1 MEPNTTRRAVQA
13 YPKGEK
19 VDPAKSTVFPVF
31 SICFSCVFV
40 GPVHSETV
48 LEGHLDDK
56 LELILA
62 AQRPTWPN
70 LARER
75 HNLARKWPNLALK
88 RALGDPT
95 WRADDPTWDPSG
107 VQQAYKCK
115 KDPGD
120 PLRAPAIRSPWQEH

>member
-13 YPKGEK
+13 HPNGEK
-19 VDPAKSTVFPVF
+19 VDPAKT
-31 SICFSCVFV
+31 ICFPAFFIFFFYVFV

-62 AQRPTWPN
+62 AQRATWPN

-95 WRADDPTWDPSG
+95 WRADGPTWRKKLSPVGPGWSDPKLLG
-107 VQQAYKCK
+107 
-115 KDPGD
+115 
-120 PLRAPAIRSPWQEH
+120 RT